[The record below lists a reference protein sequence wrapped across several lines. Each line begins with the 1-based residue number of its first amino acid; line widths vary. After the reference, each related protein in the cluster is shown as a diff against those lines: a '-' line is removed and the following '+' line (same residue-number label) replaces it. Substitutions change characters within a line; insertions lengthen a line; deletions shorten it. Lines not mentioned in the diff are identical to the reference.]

1 MEKNMRRK
9 EKKLTVCF
17 LIAFIALFSWFGE
30 ASAQTKKQF
39 SFDSKAKS
47 YAVDNSQAVEIFI
60 DNIGRYDTVTVEA
73 QANSRA
79 IEVKGWN
86 VFYSSNSASREDI
99 GASEVERID
108 SLPEESIS
116 FKSNTLMVASSL
128 SDNKR
133 AAIHLL
139 LPTAIRAKLYINGQL
154 VQSGTVSNSTMV
166 QGSRLT
172 SSNKGYSP
180 RATIL
185 QTISREP
192 TNNENRLRRI
202 DSQVLLKLA
211 TKVVNAPK
219 LEDKGQKW
227 AMVQVTINQQGL
239 VSSTFY
245 AGGDQTL
252 ANIASESLKQFI
264 FQPFLVNDQAIVV
277 TSLINVFSTDGQIKL
292 FSQGK

>member
-1 MEKNMRRK
+1 MKRK

-30 ASAQTKKQF
+30 ASAQNKKQF

-47 YAVDNSQAVEIFI
+47 YVVDNNQAVEVFI
-60 DNIGRYDTVTVEA
+60 SNVGRYDTVTIEA

-86 VFYSSNSASREDI
+86 VFYNNTSASRENI
-99 GASEVERID
+99 GASEIERID
-108 SLPEESIS
+108 SLSEQSIS
-116 FKSNTLMVASSL
+116 FKSNILLINNSL
-128 SDNKR
+128 LDNKR
-133 AAIHLL
+133 AAIHIL
-139 LPTAIRAKLYINGQL
+139 LPTAIRAKIYINGEL
-154 VQSGTVSNSTMV
+154 AQSGTVSYSAMV
-166 QGSRLT
+166 QGRRMVD
-172 SSNKGYSP
+172 SSKGYSP

-185 QTISREP
+185 QAISRET
-192 TNNENRLRRI
+192 TNEESKLPRI

-219 LEDKGQKW
+219 LEDKGQRW

-245 AGGDQTL
+245 AGGDERL
-252 ANIASESLKQFI
+252 AGITSESLRQFI
-264 FQPFLVNDQAIVV
+264 FKPFLVDDKAIIV
-277 TSLINVFSTDGQIKL
+277 TSLVSVSSNDGQIK
-292 FSQGK
+292 FFGETPK